1 MRELLRRGDDVTG
14 VLTDDGRIEAAHVV
28 VAAGPWSWRVC
39 RSLPHDVPVRG
50 RARLD
55 HRHAAGAV
63 PAAAR
68 DRGGVVAPP
77 PAAPTLA
84 QLADGSD
91 PEPYV
96 ACVLQQDAAGRVLLG
111 SSLHGATS
119 DADESPETLR
129 TIARRAVELMPALAG
144 LAIAETRSCQRPY
157 SPDGLPLIGPF
168 PGADGLVLAT
178 GHGSLGVTQ
187 SLGSGEAV
195 ADGIAE
201 RRWDA
206 ALAPLRLLG

>member
-1 MRELLRRGDDVTG
+1 M
-14 VLTDDGRIEAAHVV
+14 V

-50 RARLD
+50 VRGWIIVTRPAPFRL
-55 HRHAAGAV
+55 RHAIEEEWTR
-63 PAAAR
+63 P
-68 DRGGVVAPP
+68 APP
-77 PAAPTLA
+77 APTLGA
-84 QLADGSD
+84 ARPTASE

-96 ACVLQQDAAGRVLLG
+96 ACVLQQDAAGRVLVG

-119 DADESPETLR
+119 DADESPETR
-129 TIARRAVELMPALAG
+129 RAIARRAVELMPALAG

-157 SPDGLPLIGPF
+157 SPDGLPLIGPY
-168 PGADGLVLAT
+168 PGVGGLVLAT
-178 GHGSLGVTQ
+178 GHGSVGVTQ

-195 ADGIAE
+195 AEGGIAE

-206 ALAPLRLLG
+206 ALAPQRLLG